1 MINWNISSDLRMKME
16 IILQI
21 ENNESNLIKMKLG
34 EDEKTLITFLDNR
47 NDQENSIENLN
58 LNNI

>member
-47 NDQENSIENLN
+47 NDQENSLENLN

>member
-1 MINWNISSDLRMKME
+1 MINWNISSDLRMKLE

-47 NDQENSIENLN
+47 NDQENSLENLN

>member
-1 MINWNISSDLRMKME
+1 ME

-47 NDQENSIENLN
+47 NDQENSLENLN

>member
-1 MINWNISSDLRMKME
+1 MINRNISSDLRMKME

-47 NDQENSIENLN
+47 NY
-58 LNNI
+58 